1 MTDSVLQKVTN
12 LATKLGVDVANAT
25 KAING
30 LDLNKVSA
38 GGGDV
43 SATTVFFAP
52 LNTVNQSGVVTAQP
66 TVKDVLA
73 YLKTSSETLQS
84 QLTGQIAGLIDDSQT
99 ESTTKTYSI
108 TKIVSEINTKVSAA
122 ITELIDGAPAALNT
136 LKELA
141 AEITAKGGLVEELL
155 TKIGN
160 AVRVDIV
167 QAFTSEQK
175 AQALANI
182 GAVSQSLYDAFVAA
196 VVGDMNAA
204 AAFNPLG
211 DYTTAFTTTM
221 AS

>member
-167 QAFTSEQK
+167 QAFTPEQK